1 MPKELAGFLAAIF
14 VMILAGISYK
24 RITKREEFKKLR
36 DSGQAMNL
44 SIALLLF
51 AFFRDDDDELKK
63 AHEKLAI
70 IGILHV
76 ILGTA
81 FAVLAGGIVNYYRGE
96 F

>member
-1 MPKELAGFLAAIF
+1 MPKEFAGFLAAIF

-24 RITKREEFKKLR
+24 LITKRDEFKKLR
-36 DSGQAMNL
+36 DSGQVLNL
-44 SIALLLF
+44 NIALLLF
-51 AFFRDDDDELKK
+51 SFFREEDDELKK

-81 FAVLAGGIVNYYRGE
+81 LAVLAGSLVSYYRGE
-96 F
+96 Y

>member
-1 MPKELAGFLAAIF
+1 MPKEFAGFLVAAF

-24 RITKREEFKKLR
+24 LITKREEFKKLR
-36 DSGQAMNL
+36 DSGQSLRLN
-44 SIALLLF
+44 IAVLLF
-51 AFFRDDDDELKK
+51 AFFREEDDELKK